1 MNASA
6 REVVVTGRGAVSPYG
21 IGCGALWAGVSQGQS
36 GVRAI
41 ESLGQLDPELY
52 PVRYGAEV
60 QRFQVDEQLKRHCE
74 VRDEKSVQMGL
85 VAAQQALGE
94 ARLLD
99 QSDCVADAGR
109 GLSVIVGSGHG
120 PCNEVAICYGAFY
133 QRGPRAVRPTSVPKG
148 MYNSLSSNLSIY
160 FGVTGKNEV
169 IATACASGTAAIG
182 HGLILIRHG
191 YADIVLCGGADA
203 PITLPTLTGWT
214 NMRCPGAARR
224 SAKGIPTLRCQA
236 KRDGAR
242 RRGGDGRA
250 RIAGEC
256 RAAGRAAPCGY
267 SVTAPRATPT
277 ISRLPARW
285 DRRPPCGIVWP
296 TRDWRWNRWII

>member
-1 MNASA
+1 MQASRMSSL
-6 REVVVTGRGAVSPYG
+6 REGAPCRPMESVAMLFGPA
-21 IGCGALWAGVSQGQS
+21 CLRVKAALA
-36 GVRAI
+36 AI

-85 VAAQQALGE
+85 VAAQKPSVK

-99 QSDCVADAGR
+99 RSDCVADAGR

-160 FGVTGKNEV
+160 FGVTGRTKSLRRPVLRERRP
-169 IATACASGTAAIG
+169 SGT
-182 HGLILIRHG
+182 
-191 YADIVLCGGADA
+191 D
-203 PITLPTLTGWT
+203 
-214 NMRCPGAARR
+214 
-224 SAKGIPTLRCQA
+224 SF
-236 KRDGAR
+236 
-242 RRGGDGRA
+242 
-250 RIAGEC
+250 
-256 RAAGRAAPCGY
+256 
-267 SVTAPRATPT
+267 
-277 ISRLPARW
+277 
-285 DRRPPCGIVWP
+285 
-296 TRDWRWNRWII
+296 